1 MELYH
6 STDADGVSILNPDT
20 RQMRALLE
28 SLDDPDVQEQ
38 DHPDV
43 SLIHDPSGW
52 VVTVYSGGTVTLE
65 NLNEADEPPRY
76 MRHVSQQDCLN
87 MWLDLSRGRITPLQA
102 RAWQRDV

>member
-6 STDADGVSILNPDT
+6 STDADGISILNPDN

-28 SLDDPDVQEQ
+28 SLDHPDTQEQ

-52 VVTVYSGGTVTLE
+52 AVSVFPGGTVTLE
-65 NLNEADEPPRY
+65 NLNEADEPPCY
-76 MRHVSQQDCLN
+76 MRGVNRQDCLN
-87 MWLDLSRGRITPLQA
+87 MWLDLAQGRIGALQA
-102 RAWQRDV
+102 RAWQCDA